1 MINKLTY
8 ELRAI
13 GITLSANTL
22 NPEFS
27 DYVIKFDEKI
37 VGYGWKRE
45 NVKEK
50 VGFMGLAAPAW
61 ENCIWR
67 VSSLPKNL
75 NFEEI
80 INLFQFAVSEDF
92 IWFSLPTNNIMI
104 GYTSDPFH
112 NSKEFISDLKI
123 FIENGF
129 DPKIFLK

>member
-1 MINKLTY
+1 MINKLTD
-8 ELRAI
+8 ELRTI
-13 GITLSANTL
+13 GITLSANAL

-37 VGYGWKRE
+37 VGYGWQSK

-50 VGFMGLAAPAW
+50 VGFMGWAAPAW

-67 VSSLPKNL
+67 HSMIPENL

-92 IWFSLPTNNIMI
+92 IWFSLPTNTSMI
-104 GYTSDPFH
+104 GYTSEPFL
-112 NSKEFISDLKI
+112 NSTEFISSLKQ
-123 FIENGF
+123 FIEKGF